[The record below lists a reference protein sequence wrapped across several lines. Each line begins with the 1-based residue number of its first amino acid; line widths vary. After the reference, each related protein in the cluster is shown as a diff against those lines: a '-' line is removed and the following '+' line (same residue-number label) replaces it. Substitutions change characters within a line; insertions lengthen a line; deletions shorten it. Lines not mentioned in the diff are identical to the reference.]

1 MDLPRSSSAI
11 LLIMLIG
18 RSTEVLVKAESIVI
32 LTTTYRCSPSS
43 EKVVNLSAY
52 NLSCDTPMASI
63 NNKPVIVPN
72 NFSPPITNS
81 TPGKN
86 FTIRGCHTIQ
96 YICEPSIKSGNVEK
110 RIIISGME
118 NHINNTDEGIKDSGG
133 HLTDGMANHMNNTD
147 EGIKDSGGHLTDGME
162 NHINN
167 TDEGIKDSGGHL
179 IYGIE
184 NHKNNTNE
192 GEKSSRNRFTL
203 GIPLGFVIFIVLV
216 LVIVAIREKIKR
228 CCQQEEFSRSQRLS
242 ALQEVV

>member
-133 HLTDGMANHMNNTD
+133 HLTDG
-147 EGIKDSGGHLTDGME
+147 L
-162 NHINN
+162 
-167 TDEGIKDSGGHL
+167 
-179 IYGIE
+179 E

-203 GIPLGFVIFIVLV
+203 GIPLGFVIFIMLGLLV
-216 LVIVAIREKIKR
+216 LMTVVKREKIKR
-228 CCQQEEFSRSQRLS
+228 LLRSCYQQEEFSRSQRLS
-242 ALQEVV
+242 ALQEVI

>member
-18 RSTEVLVKAESIVI
+18 RSTEVLVKGENVEI
-32 LTTTYRCSPSS
+32 LNTTYRCSPSS
-43 EKVVNLSAY
+43 ETVVDLSAY
-52 NLSCDTPMASI
+52 NLSCDTPLASI
-63 NNKPVIVPN
+63 NNNPVIIPN
-72 NFSPPITNS
+72 NFSLPITNT

-86 FTIRGCHTIQ
+86 FTIRGCHTIE
-96 YICEPSIKSGNVEK
+96 YICEPSVKSDNVEK
-110 RIIISGME
+110 RIIIS
-118 NHINNTDEGIKDSGG
+118 
-133 HLTDGMANHMNNTD
+133 GMANHMNNTD